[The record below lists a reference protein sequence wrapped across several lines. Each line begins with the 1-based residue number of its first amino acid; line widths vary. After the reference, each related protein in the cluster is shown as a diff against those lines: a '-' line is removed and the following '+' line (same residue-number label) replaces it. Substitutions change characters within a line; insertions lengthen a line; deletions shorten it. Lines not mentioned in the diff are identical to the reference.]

1 MKQPVHSI
9 VRKAAIFA
17 GIVVCLNC
25 SDCNSVPV
33 EQVAERYVYYVNAT
47 NNLDTARAELASGPD
62 VVAIPGN
69 IAFGNMSVKH
79 KFIRN
84 GTAMQ
89 ARVHGVSKAWTGT
102 SASSLLGTLNLVVS
116 TSIPGANVVDLHPI
130 GAGPSPIIAIVRDR
144 GAAMDVYVTAPGA
157 NLATLTKDATL
168 TKLGIIERLP
178 VSTLHANTAF
188 QVRLTDAG
196 TKNVVVDFAPHAGL
210 PEWNFHLMM
219 AVHTNNDLVT
229 GGFTINTRP

>member
-17 GIVVCLNC
+17 GILVCLNC
-25 SDCNSVPV
+25 ADCNDVPV
-33 EQVAERYVYYVNAT
+33 EQVAQRYVYFVNGT
-47 NNLDTARAELASGPD
+47 NNLDTARAELASGQE
-62 VVAIPGN
+62 VVTIPGN
-69 IAFGNMSVKH
+69 VAFGNMSAKH
-79 KFIRN
+79 MFVRN

-102 SASSLLGTLNLVVS
+102 SASSIIGTLNLVVS
-116 TSIPGANVVDLHPI
+116 TSIPGANAVDLHPI
-130 GAGPSPIIAIVRDR
+130 AGGPTPVLAIVRDR

-168 TKLGIIERLP
+168 TKLGIIERMP
-178 VSTLHANTAF
+178 ISALHANTAF

-196 TKNVVVDFAPHAGL
+196 TKNVVVDFAPNAGL
-210 PEWNFHLMM
+210 PEWNFHLLM
-219 AVHTNNDLVT
+219 AVHTNNNLVT